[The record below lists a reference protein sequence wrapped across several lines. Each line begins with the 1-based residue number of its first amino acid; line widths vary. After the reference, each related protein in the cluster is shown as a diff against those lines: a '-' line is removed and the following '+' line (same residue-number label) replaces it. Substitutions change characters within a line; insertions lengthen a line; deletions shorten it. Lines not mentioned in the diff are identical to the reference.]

1 MSGLAVRECFS
12 GLTDF
17 IHRKCDDD
25 TERGDFSQKQP
36 SKKITLLHFY
46 PNFIFGT
53 STPTVIHHGSHF
65 LITSPGERGS
75 SLPLP
80 PTRKKGNLT
89 TSPISLRAAAA
100 MQSGEKKS
108 AGTLCNFSAKWI
120 LFNLAAWD
128 GPGPPDNVDGW
139 CFNAAECYFYWT
151 GKTINFYFIGNDCA
165 PCIKK
170 HGGGSA
176 HE

>member
-1 MSGLAVRECFS
+1 MTLNVETSHRNNLQRKSRCSIFIPTSYLARP
-12 GLTDF
+12 
-17 IHRKCDDD
+17 HRLSSI
-25 TERGDFSQKQP
+25 TARTSWSRLRGNEVHLSLFYQP
-36 SKKITLLHFY
+36 EKKA
-46 PNFIFGT
+46 
-53 STPTVIHHGSHF
+53 TPPR
-65 LITSPGERGS
+65 LQSPSEQQQRC
-75 SLPLP
+75 
-80 PTRKKGNLT
+80 
-89 TSPISLRAAAA
+89 RA
-100 MQSGEKKS
+100 GGKKS

-170 HGGGSA
+170 HGGGGT

>member
-25 TERGDFSQKQP
+25 TECGDFSQKQP

-89 TSPISLRAAAA
+89 KSPISLRAAAA
-100 MQSGEKKS
+100 MQSGGKNQPARS
-108 AGTLCNFSAKWI
+108 ATSLQNEYFLIWLPGMA
-120 LFNLAAWD
+120 
-128 GPGPPDNVDGW
+128 PGPRTMLMDDVLMLLNVILT
-139 CFNAAECYFYWT
+139 EQ
-151 GKTINFYFIGNDCA
+151 GKL
-165 PCIKK
+165 
-170 HGGGSA
+170 
-176 HE
+176 